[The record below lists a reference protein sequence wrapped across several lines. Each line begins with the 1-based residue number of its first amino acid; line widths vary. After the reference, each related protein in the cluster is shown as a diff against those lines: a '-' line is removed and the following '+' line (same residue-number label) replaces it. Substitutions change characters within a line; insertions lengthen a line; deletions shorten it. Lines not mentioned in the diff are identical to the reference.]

1 MQNGQLS
8 EIELIERFIDEQIQN
23 AEEEQ
28 KKNEKLYKSL
38 GVITGIGLS
47 IILI

>member
-1 MQNGQLS
+1 MYLGQLS
-8 EIELIERFIDEQIQN
+8 EIELMSRFIDEQTQK

-38 GVITGIGLS
+38 GIITGIGIA

>member
-1 MQNGQLS
+1 MLNGQLS
-8 EIELIERFIDEQIQN
+8 EIELMEKFIDKQIEI
-23 AEEEQ
+23 AEEAQ

-38 GVITGIGLS
+38 GIITGIAIV